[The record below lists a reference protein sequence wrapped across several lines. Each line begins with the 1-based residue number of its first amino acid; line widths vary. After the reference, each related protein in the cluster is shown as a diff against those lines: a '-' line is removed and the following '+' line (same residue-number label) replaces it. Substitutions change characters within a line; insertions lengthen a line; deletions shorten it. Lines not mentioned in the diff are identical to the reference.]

1 MVGCMDGMWGYVAS
15 SACVVVRESRQFAS
29 SRSASERER
38 ERERERAGGGRRS
51 EEGRRSA
58 DGFARERSLQGTNTI
73 LTDFFLAVFGEFIWR
88 LSGKK
93 AFVEE
98 EIRYASLSVFP
109 LINPSLQEE
118 SSC

>member
-1 MVGCMDGMWGYVAS
+1 MVGCMDGMWGLRSFFRLRRRAREPRIR
-15 SACVVVRESRQFAS
+15 VVE
-29 SRSASERER
+29 ASERASER
-38 ERERERAGGGRRS
+38 ERERERAGG
-51 EEGRRSA
+51 E
-58 DGFARERSLQGTNTI
+58 RERGRTTKCRRICTGEKSASTNTI

>member
-1 MVGCMDGMWGYVAS
+1 MDGMWGYVAS
-15 SACVVVRESRQFAS
+15 SACVVVRESREFAS
-29 SRSASERER
+29 SRRASERER
-38 ERERERAGGGRRS
+38 ERGG
-51 EEGRRSA
+51 
-58 DGFARERSLQGTNTI
+58 ARKDDEV
-73 LTDFFLAVFGEFIWR
+73 LTDFHGREVCKHKYYFDRFFFLAVFGEFIWR
-88 LSGKK
+88 VSGKK

>member
-15 SACVVVRESRQFAS
+15 SACVVVRESREFAS
-29 SRSASERER
+29 SRRASERER
-38 ERERERAGGGRRS
+38 ERERESG
-51 EEGRRSA
+51 EGE
-58 DGFARERSLQGTNTI
+58 RERGRTTTKCRRICTGEKSASTDSV

-98 EIRYASLSVFP
+98 EIRYASLSIFP

-118 SSC
+118 S

>member
-1 MVGCMDGMWGYVAS
+1 MDGMWGYVAS

-38 ERERERAGGGRRS
+38 ERERARGRRS

-98 EIRYASLSVFP
+98 EIRYASLSLFP